1 MIPWIKVAHLLG
13 LILWMGGFLV
23 LTRILR
29 RHLEEAAQVQE
40 HLVLIEQQIAQTMNI
55 GAGLTLATGIL
66 IVLLSPAVY
75 LKAGWFHA
83 KLLFVLGLFILH
95 GRTLRKMRMIHQNPS
110 QVNAGEFGMLYGL
123 GALLLT
129 VALTLVLVKPF

>member
-23 LTRILR
+23 LTQILR
-29 RHLEEAAQVQE
+29 RHLEEATQVQE
-40 HLVLIEQQIAQTMNI
+40 HLVSIEQQIAQTVNI
-55 GAGLTLATGIL
+55 GAGLTLVTGIL
-66 IVLLSPAVY
+66 LILQSPAVY
-75 LKAGWFHA
+75 LTAGWLHA

-95 GRTLRKMRMIHQNPS
+95 GRMLRKMRMIHQNPS
-110 QVNAGEFGMLYGL
+110 QVNAGEFGMLHGL

-129 VALTLVLVKPF
+129 VALILVLVKPF